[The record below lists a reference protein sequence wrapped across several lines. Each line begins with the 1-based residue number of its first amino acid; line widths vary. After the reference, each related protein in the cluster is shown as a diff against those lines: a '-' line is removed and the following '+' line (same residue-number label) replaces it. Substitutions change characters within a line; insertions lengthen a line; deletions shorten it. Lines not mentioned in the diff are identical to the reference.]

1 MKKMII
7 LFVSAA
13 FIIAGCNSGNNGKNI
28 YNGRLDTDIIR
39 LSAQTAGN
47 IDSLKIEEGDPVSKG
62 QLLVKINTDKAEAQM
77 RRQNAQL
84 DELNVNLLTL
94 NAQIKQVKTQLNFAV
109 ETLKK
114 TEKMLIE
121 GAATEQRRD
130 ELATQVSVYQ
140 AQLEALKSNY
150 QIIASKKAQLAATM
164 ELTEISINDAQ
175 IKSPINGIVINK
187 FHYENELVSPG
198 RVVLEVADLSSMEAT
213 IYAPLADLSKIK
225 IGQPVQILADG
236 AEQPFEGK
244 VKWIASESEFTPKT
258 ILTKETRTTLVYAV
272 KIAVPNKEGILKI
285 GMPVDVEF

>member
-1 MKKMII
+1 MKKIII
-7 LFVSAA
+7 LIVSAA
-13 FIIAGCNSGNNGKNI
+13 SIIAGCSSANNGKNI

-47 IDSLKIEEGDPVSKG
+47 IDSLKIEEGDPVFKG

-109 ETLKK
+109 KTLKK

-150 QIIASKKAQLAATM
+150 QIIASKKAQLAAAM
-164 ELTEISINDAQ
+164 ELTEISINDAK

-187 FHYENELVSPG
+187 FQYENELVSPG

-213 IYAPLADLSKIK
+213 IYVPLTDLSKIK

>member
-1 MKKMII
+1 MKKIVI

-13 FIIAGCNSGNNGKNI
+13 FIIAGCGSGNNDKNI

-130 ELATQVSVYQ
+130 ELSTQVSVYQ
-140 AQLEALKSNY
+140 SQLEALKSNY
-150 QIIASKKAQLAATM
+150 QIIASKKAQLAAAM
-164 ELTEISINDAQ
+164 ELTEISINDAK

-213 IYAPLADLSKIK
+213 IYAPLVDLSKIK
-225 IGQPVQILADG
+225 IGQSVHILADG